1 MGSPH
6 PTRTPIPMRL
16 LKYSALALA
25 ALGSSACYHAT
36 IETGRAAGTT
46 VVSRP
51 WTNTFI
57 FGLVEAQPIDVRA
70 QCPRGIARVETQLS
84 VVNALASIVTLGL
97 YTPRT
102 VTVTCASGTASAGAR
117 VLDVAGTDVP
127 AQMVALEA
135 AAAESARTG
144 APVFVRF

>member
-1 MGSPH
+1 
-6 PTRTPIPMRL
+6 MRL
-16 LKYSALALA
+16 LTLSALALA
-25 ALGSSACYHAT
+25 ALGSTACYHAT
-36 IETGRAAGTT
+36 VETGRPAGTT

-70 QCPRGIARVETQLS
+70 QCPRGVARVETQMS
-84 VVNALASIVTLGL
+84 VVNALATIVTFGL

-102 VTVTCASGTASAGAR
+102 VTVTCASGSASLGAR
-117 VLDVAGTDVP
+117 VLEVAGTDVP
-127 AQMVALEA
+127 AQMRALEA
-135 AAAESARTG
+135 AAEESARLG